1 MKIIVVGGG
10 FTGLSAAFSLS
21 CLNHK
26 VTVFEKEETL
36 GGLSGT
42 FKLPSWK
49 WNVEKHYHHWFTNDT
64 FVFNLLK
71 ELGLT
76 KYLLS
81 PKSLTSL
88 YYQGKIYPFNSPAH
102 LLSFSPLTL
111 FQRLQAG
118 AVLLFLKLLPKKL
131 ALTLERSTA
140 YEWLNFWFGNKTF
153 KVLWEPLFWG
163 KFGPE
168 ASFVNMTWFW
178 ARIKKRTLRLG
189 YLEGGYQTLI
199 EAMSQ
204 KIKQNGG
211 EIILGQEYDPKK
223 TKVKYDKIIFT
234 IPSSIFAKLYPQL
247 SYAYKEKLLKIPHL
261 SALNLLFVSSEK
273 FLESTY
279 WLNINDRK
287 FPFVGI
293 IQHTN
298 MIDPK
303 YYGGQHLTWVANYL
317 PQDHPYLKMTK
328 EELFNVYLPYLKKIN
343 PNFNPQSSILNSQL
357 FFGPFAQPV
366 FPTCYSQ
373 IKPDFKTPIHNV
385 YLANMDMVYPWDR
398 GTNYAIE
405 LGYKVAEY
413 ILKSG

>member
-1 MKIIVVGGG
+1 MKIVVVGGG
-10 FTGLSAAFSLS
+10 FTGLSTAFSLS

-49 WNVEKHYHHWFTNDT
+49 WNVEKHYHHWFTNDSA
-64 FVFNLLK
+64 VLALVRQ
-71 ELGLT
+71 LGLS
-76 KYLLS
+76 KKLFF
-81 PKSLTSL
+81 PKALTSL
-88 YYQGKIYPFNSPAH
+88 YYKDRIYPFNAPSH
-102 LLSFSPLTL
+102 VLSFPHLSL
-111 FQRLQAG
+111 FERLRTG
-118 AVLLFLKLLPKKL
+118 TVSLFLKLLPVNLAINLEKYKASTWLKKYYGE
-131 ALTLERSTA
+131 AA
-140 YEWLNFWFGNKTF
+140 FQII
-153 KVLWEPLFWG
+153 WEPLLLG
-163 KFGPE
+163 KFGGYE
-168 ASFVNMTWFW
+168 NNVNMAWFW

-211 EIILGQEYDPKK
+211 EIILDQEYDPKK

-247 SYAYKEKLLKIPHL
+247 SYTYKEKLLKIPHL

-273 FLESTY
+273 FLENTY

-298 MIDPK
+298 MIDSK

-328 EELFNVYLPYLKKIN
+328 EELFKVYLPYLKKIN

-385 YLANMDMVYPWDR
+385 YLANMDMIYPWDR

-405 LGYKVAEY
+405 LGSKVAEY
-413 ILKSG
+413 VITQR